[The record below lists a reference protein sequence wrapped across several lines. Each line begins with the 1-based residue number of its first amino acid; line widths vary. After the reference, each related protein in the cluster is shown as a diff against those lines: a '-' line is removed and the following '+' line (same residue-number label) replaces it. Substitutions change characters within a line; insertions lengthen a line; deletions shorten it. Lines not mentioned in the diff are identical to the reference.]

1 MLWRLRNH
9 VDICVTRIT
18 EYDGHFYFVIISLS
32 FGSRSQMTAPSRH
45 VPIFHY
51 GIAGLA
57 PVVFKPND
65 ILH

>member
-1 MLWRLRNH
+1 MLWRLRKQ
-9 VDICVTRIT
+9 VDIYAPEVAECEGYI
-18 EYDGHFYFVIISLS
+18 YFLKNLAFLV
-32 FGSRSQMTAPSRH
+32 SRSQMTAPSRH
-45 VPIFHY
+45 VPVFHY